1 MKLRLRHITTGLQ
14 RPSFPSITHADLSP
28 SPISSRKQHLLCTIC
43 RTLAVPF
50 TLPFLLSS
58 FLFFP
63 FRFLCFSASFWN
75 SFAAFFISSW
85 HVLLFFPFVPFSP
98 YIIFSYSFS
107 GCSFLLSSRSLFCFV
122 ATFRSIENRSKIEIG
137 SFR

>member
-28 SPISSRKQHLLCTIC
+28 LPISSRKQHLLCTIC

-50 TLPFLLSS
+50 TLPFLLSF
-58 FLFFP
+58 FLFF
-63 FRFLCFSASFWN
+63 F
-75 SFAAFFISSW
+75 
-85 HVLLFFPFVPFSP
+85 
-98 YIIFSYSFS
+98 SFS
-107 GCSFLLSSRSLFCFV
+107 LFLCSFLEFFRSIFYIVLARSSLFFLLFRLVLVLSSGFLLFRLFLS
-122 ATFRSIENRSKIEIG
+122 TFFKLSFLFRSIENRSKIEIA

>member
-50 TLPFLLSS
+50 TLPFLLSF
-58 FLFFP
+58 FLFFL
-63 FRFLCFSASFWN
+63 FVFFVSLLLFGILSQHFLYRLGTFYS
-75 SFAAFFISSW
+75 
-85 HVLLFFPFVPFSP
+85 FFPFVSFSP
-98 YIIFSYSFS
+98 CIIFWFSFS
-107 GCSFLLSSRSLFCFV
+107 GCSFLLSSSSLSCFV
-122 ATFRSIENRSKIEIG
+122 ASKIVVK
-137 SFR
+137 SK

>member
-50 TLPFLLSS
+50 TLPFLLSFFLS
-58 FLFFP
+58 FS
-63 FRFLCFSASFWN
+63 FRFLCVSLLLFGIPSQHFLYRLGTFFS
-75 SFAAFFISSW
+75 
-85 HVLLFFPFVPFSP
+85 FFPFVPFSP
-98 YIIFSYSFS
+98 YIIFWFSFS
-107 GCSFLLSSRSLFCFV
+107 GCSFLLSFYALFSVSLRRFV
-122 ATFRSIENRSKIEIG
+122 ASKIVVK
-137 SFR
+137 SK

>member
-58 FLFFP
+58 FLFFLFVFFVSLLLFGILSQHFLYIVLARSSLFFLLFRLVLILSSGSP
-63 FRFLCFSASFWN
+63 FRA
-75 SFAAFFISSW
+75 
-85 HVLLFFPFVPFSP
+85 VPF
-98 YIIFSYSFS
+98 YFLHALFSV
-107 GCSFLLSSRSLFCFV
+107 SLRRFV
-122 ATFRSIENRSKIEIG
+122 ASKIVVK
-137 SFR
+137 SK